1 MDNESSIWGEPPPER
16 GPEGLHVVATPATA
30 LVNAARQLVQIQGAE
45 KLKVRSGEHI
55 AAILLTAVHSLPVAV
70 DEGGGVD
77 LVFER
82 SSAQTRAW
90 PFGDSLR
97 AAVEVK
103 SLPGKWRK
111 HEYNMR
117 LGDTYQVKVQSA
129 VRVLELGSKKIM
141 EAAWALQQKVDSSS
155 TARNAFMI
163 IHPMDGLALELVSGG
178 PVIGHLL
185 PALDARV
192 ALDSLWVYW
201 YPGLLSK
208 WSRKDRRWTDY
219 LFGGTS
225 PDEPPVED
233 DIEVAEDVFLE
244 GIGWTGGSPWRM
256 TFSRS

>member
-1 MDNESSIWGEPPPER
+1 VRSASSIWGKPLPER
-16 GPEGLHVVATPATA
+16 GPEGLSVVATSATA
-30 LVNAARQLVQIQGAE
+30 LVYAARQLAQMQGAE

-55 AAILLTAVHSLPVAV
+55 AAILLTALHSLPVGV
-70 DEGGGVD
+70 DEDGGVD

-82 SSAQTRAW
+82 GSAQTRAW
-90 PFGDSLR
+90 PFGESLR

-117 LGDTYQVKVQSA
+117 LGDTYQVKIQNA
-129 VRVLELGSKKIM
+129 FEILELGSKKII
-141 EAAWALQQKVDSSS
+141 EAAEALQHKVGSSS
-155 TARNAFMI
+155 TSRNAFMI
-163 IHPMDGLALELVSGG
+163 IHPMDALATELISGG

-185 PALDARV
+185 PALNEHV
-192 ALDSLWVYW
+192 ALDYLWVYW

-208 WSRKDRRWTDY
+208 WSRKDRSWTDY
-219 LFGGTS
+219 LFAETRPNES
-225 PDEPPVED
+225 PAED

-256 TFSRS
+256 AFSQS

>member
-1 MDNESSIWGEPPPER
+1 M
-16 GPEGLHVVATPATA
+16 VATSATA
-30 LVNAARQLVQIQGAE
+30 LVNAARQLVQMPGAE

-55 AAILLTAVHSLPVAV
+55 AAILLTALHSLPVEV
-70 DEGGGVD
+70 DEDGGVD

-82 SSAQTRAW
+82 AGMHRAW
-90 PFGDSLR
+90 PFGNSVR

-111 HEYNMR
+111 HEYNVR
-117 LGDTYQVKVQSA
+117 LGETYQVKIQNA
-129 VRVLELGSKKIM
+129 FEILELGSKKIM
-141 EAAWALQQKVDSSS
+141 EATQALQHKVVSSS
-155 TARNAFMI
+155 TSRNAFMI
-163 IHPMDGLALELVSGG
+163 IHPMDGLALELVNGG

-185 PALDARV
+185 PALDERI

-208 WSRKDRRWTDY
+208 WSRKDRNWTDY
-219 LFGGTS
+219 LFAGGS
-225 PDEPPVED
+225 PDEPAVED

-256 TFSRS
+256 AFS